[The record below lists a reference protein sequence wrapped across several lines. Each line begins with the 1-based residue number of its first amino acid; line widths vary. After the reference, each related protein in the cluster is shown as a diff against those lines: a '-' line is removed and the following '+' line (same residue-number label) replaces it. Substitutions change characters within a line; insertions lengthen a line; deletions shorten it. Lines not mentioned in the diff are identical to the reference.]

1 MCLAMLMLQNATNLN
16 SGKLHQLY
24 SIGGNA
30 QNDKI
35 SFLENK
41 RAVNSCMLWVIFI
54 FFIFW

>member
-1 MCLAMLMLQNATNLN
+1 MCLAILMLQNATNLN

-54 FFIFW
+54 FW